1 MSLNGHMAE
10 VETSASW
17 EHREAGEN
25 FPVALGVLP
34 RGHREHLHAIY
45 GYARFVD
52 ELGDSYAGDRVAALT
67 DLREHVHALWRG
79 EAPSVDVLRRLAPT
93 VRACHLSEEPFQ
105 RLIEANLV
113 DQTVTTYATFQDL
126 VGYCRLSA
134 DPVGRMVLE
143 VFGQSSP
150 DRVALSDQV
159 CTALQIVEH
168 LQDVGEDR
176 RAGRVYLPQESLSDY
191 GVLDSDLDAPHASAA
206 LRRVVL
212 AETDRAEAMFR
223 EGSRLV
229 GELRGWARL
238 AVAGFVAG
246 GLATVAALRRT
257 EGDVLSTLASPAKA
271 DVLKHALPLV
281 LRGRA

>member
-1 MSLNGHMAE
+1 MAE

-17 EHREAGEN
+17 AHREAGEN
-25 FPVALGVLP
+25 FPVALRILP
-34 RGHREHLHAIY
+34 AHHREHLHAIY

-79 EAPSVDVLRRLAPT
+79 ETPSVEVLRRLAPT
-93 VRACHLSEEPFQ
+93 VHDCHLSEEPFQ
-105 RLIEANLV
+105 RLIEANLM
-113 DQTVTTYATFQDL
+113 DQTVTGYATFDDL

-143 VFGQSSP
+143 VFGQSTP
-150 DRVALSDQV
+150 ERIALSDRV

-176 RAGRVYLPQESLSDY
+176 LAGRVYLPEESLSGY
-191 GVLDSDLDAPHASAA
+191 GVPQSDLDAPRASAA
-206 LRRVVL
+206 LRRLVL

-223 EGSRLV
+223 EGSSLV

-238 AVAGFVAG
+238 AVAGFLAG

-271 DVLKHALPLV
+271 DVVRYALPLLV
-281 LRGRA
+281 RGRA